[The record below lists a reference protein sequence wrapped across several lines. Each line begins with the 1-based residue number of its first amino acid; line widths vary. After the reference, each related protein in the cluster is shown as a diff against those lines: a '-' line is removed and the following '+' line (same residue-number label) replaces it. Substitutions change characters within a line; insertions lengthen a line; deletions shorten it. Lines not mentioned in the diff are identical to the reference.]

1 MKYCIY
7 LLCICTTVN
16 LHSQES
22 ESIQNAY
29 QNYFE
34 LPRETLYTHLNKTT
48 FIAGED
54 IWFKTYAFD
63 RHQNLP
69 SKATTNINVGIYDE
83 TGQLIKNNLWLATNG
98 GANGNFFIDSTFVT
112 GNYYI
117 KASTNWMKNFEEN
130 DHFIQKIKIIANDF
144 KEEQV
149 IKENTYDFQFLP
161 EGGYLVYDVNNTLGF
176 KIINSNSKGIKISG
190 TIYNNNNQEI
200 TTFKSNDFG
209 IGKCLFKPTF
219 GESYIAKIILPNG
232 AVITKNI
239 TGIKTK
245 GIVLNVN
252 TSRPKDVLVNVATN
266 KLTYNSIKNKTYT
279 LLIHKDGKSK
289 SISFSFDALEKISFS
304 IPKKNLFNG
313 ITILTLFDEHNKP
326 IVERLV
332 YKLPEN
338 TENPSISINK
348 IKTENDSLFFSL
360 YSLKNKDSINT
371 NHNVSISILPNS
383 TSSYEPDHNILSA
396 TQLKPYIKGY
406 IENPKYYFTE
416 INNKKLYELD
426 MLLLTQGWSRYNWNS
441 IFKNIPKAT
450 FEFENGVTLI
460 GKINSNE
467 KIETLRLQ
475 DPKIKGYQWSNV
487 DVKSDNTF
495 EYKKYFPIIG
505 ETIRLAYY
513 DKKGNLIRPNLY
525 VRCKLNSFDDKLLL
539 KNLFQNNST
548 LTDSPLPDKLITQNF
563 FYENLV
569 ELDEILIKTKVK
581 NKKVK
586 SIGLNINSITSKNN
600 YTAITQEEASN
611 FPTVI
616 DLITSKGG
624 FTVARSSQFGGI
636 QIVSS
641 RANTI
646 NGSRSPQ
653 IFLDDIPLSNLDYL
667 ITLPTSDVEG
677 VLIDKDGF
685 GSGINGANGIIR
697 IYSRRTPL
705 NGYNNT
711 KKTFAHTSKANIGF
725 TQPKLF
731 YSPKYTSHTDTLFK
745 NYGTIGWFPNINL
758 KHNSS
763 IMIKIPDTKTQK
775 LNFYIEGFDN
785 EGNLI
790 SEIKTVSVIK

>member
-1 MKYCIY
+1 MKYYIY
-7 LLCICTTVN
+7 LIFICTTFN
-16 LHSQES
+16 LYSQES
-22 ESIQNAY
+22 ESVQNAY

-83 TGQLIKNNLWLATNG
+83 TGKLIKNNLWLATNG
-98 GANGNFFIDSTFVT
+98 AANGNFFIDSTFTT
-112 GNYYI
+112 GYYYI

-130 DHFIQKIKIIANDF
+130 DDFIQKIKIIANDY
-144 KEEQV
+144 EEDQV
-149 IKENTYDFQFLP
+149 IKKNNYDFRFLP
-161 EGGYLVYDVNNTLGF
+161 EGGYLVYDINNTLGF
-176 KIINSNSKGIKISG
+176 KIINSNSKGVKISG

-209 IGKCLFKPTF
+209 IGKCLFKPIS
-219 GESYIAKIILPNG
+219 GQSYLAKILLPNG
-232 AVITKNI
+232 TVITKDI
-239 TGIKTK
+239 SEIKTK
-245 GIVLNVN
+245 GIALSVN
-252 TSRPKDVLVNVATN
+252 TSRPMDILVNISTN
-266 KLTYNSIKNKTYT
+266 KTTHNSIKNKAYT

-289 SISFSFDALEKISFS
+289 SISFSFKASEKKSFS

-313 ITILTLFDEHNKP
+313 ITILTVFDEHNKP
-326 IVERLV
+326 ILERLV

-338 TENPSISINK
+338 TGMSSISINK
-348 IKTENDSLFFSL
+348 IKTENDSLYFSL
-360 YSLKNKDSINT
+360 YSLKHNDSINT

-383 TSSYEPDHNILSA
+383 TSSYEPNHNIISA
-396 TQLKPYIKGY
+396 TQLKPYVKGY

-416 INNKKLYELD
+416 VNNKKLYELD

-441 IFKNIPKAT
+441 IFNNTPKAA

-460 GKINSNE
+460 GKINSTE

-487 DVKSDNTF
+487 AVKSDNTF
-495 EYKKYFPIIG
+495 EFKNYFPIIG
-505 ETIRLAYY
+505 EIIRLAYY
-513 DKKGNLIRPNLY
+513 DKKGNLVKPNLY
-525 VRCKLNSFDDKLLL
+525 VRCQLNSFDDKLLL
-539 KNLFQNNST
+539 NDLIRTNST
-548 LTDSPLPDKLITQNF
+548 LTNSPLPNKLITQNF

-569 ELDEILIKTKVK
+569 ELDEIVIKTKVK
-581 NKKVK
+581 KKKVK
-586 SIGLNINSITSKNN
+586 AMGLNINSVTFKDN

-646 NGSRSPQ
+646 NGSRSPL

-677 VLIDKDGF
+677 ILIDKDGL
-685 GSGINGANGIIR
+685 GSGINGANGVIR

-705 NGYNNT
+705 NGYNSSQ
-711 KKTFAHTSKANIGF
+711 KSFAHASKANVGF
-725 TQPKLF
+725 TKPKLF
-731 YSPKYTSHTDTLFK
+731 YSPKYTNHTDALFK
-745 NYGTIGWFPNINL
+745 NYGTIGWFPYMYL

-763 IMIKIPDTKTQK
+763 TMIKIPDTKTQK
-775 LNFYIEGFDN
+775 LNFYIEGVNN
-785 EGNLI
+785 EGEVI
-790 SEIKTVSVIK
+790 SEIKTISVIN